1 MFKFEDGETISEA
14 TLRDSDLLEA
24 MVAALERAGCDDANV
39 ISGRE
44 HLTKLGDFGYIG
56 NMYVK
61 MQADGID
68 KVTASNLCMDIDWLI
83 NESLPDLLQGYAPDG
98 CYFGAHPGDGALIGF
113 WKMDEED

>member
-24 MVAALERAGCDDANV
+24 MVAALERAGCDNWNV
-39 ISGRE
+39 KLGR
-44 HLTKLGDFGYIG
+44 KLIKKHGDFGYSMELYDKLAERTHTTPAANQITD
-56 NMYVK
+56 
-61 MQADGID
+61 AID
-68 KVTASNLCMDIDWLI
+68 DLV

-98 CYFGAHPGDGALIGF
+98 CYFGALPGDGALSGF